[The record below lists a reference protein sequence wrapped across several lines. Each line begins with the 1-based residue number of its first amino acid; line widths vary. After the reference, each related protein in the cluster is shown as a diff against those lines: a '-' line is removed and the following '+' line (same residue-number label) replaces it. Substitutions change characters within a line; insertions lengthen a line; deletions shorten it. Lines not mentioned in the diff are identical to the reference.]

1 MWVAFRDSS
10 LALTSLEDRN
20 ETKCAMLF
28 THQTL
33 ADAYAE
39 SHADIEV
46 KNLSAIEVMQATK
59 TALLAG
65 GTLWAINKGDS
76 YEAYV
81 FLSGILKTFIYN
93 VLKDNALFDD
103 RVDTLITV
111 FRNMGSD
118 QFAAVFDAAETEKW
132 AVTGDHAVICD
143 SSESLDKL
151 FADPVLT
158 RSITPQM
165 LFSLPCDKLWLLF
178 NGNEYEYLVS
188 DVKNILYACGYTED
202 IPDQDSLVSFDD
214 YPNTNEI
221 LAHWQIDNIYLSMDS
236 FKTASK
242 GIQEKAATEEE
253 TIPIEAL
260 VPVDNESTDNETS
273 RANNGVKK
281 IGVAITAV
289 YTKVRHKTE
298 DVVSRVK
305 EKAAGYHQ
313 RKAQRADTESTP
325 EKEKRRKTIRMAFGI
340 GVSILA
346 IVIIVS
352 TILLVQHTRYRKNFI
367 QFCEYLDNR
376 DYGNAYAVYKENDF
390 YEDGTSYLT
399 KSLDSLVISYARN
412 EISAE
417 ELNASITA
425 LSKFP
430 GIDHEISVARL
441 TAQKLEESKNSYVRG
456 KNSTST
462 YDRLTYWQQVI
473 DLDEVN
479 FLAVKKNIEEN
490 QQDYEQIIGEEIE
503 YYSTR
508 NRDFAQKRWQILQ
521 YWYPDSEVVGEWRE
535 DYSVED
541 TEPLSTYPIKIQLI
555 SIRQESDQYWSLRID
570 WENISAKTISSVRFS
585 FIAEDSKGNLVTCH
599 DSHGSWS
606 MFDAKDPGPFEP
618 GTGHDTDNYLWH
630 GAWYG
635 PDVAKVK
642 LTGVFIE
649 FKDGTTIV
657 LTSNADLENIQE

>member
-1 MWVAFRDSS
+1 MWVVFRGSS
-10 LALTSLEDRN
+10 LALVSLENRN
-20 ETKCAMLF
+20 ETKCAVIF

-33 ADAYAE
+33 ADAYVE

-46 KNLSAIEVMQATK
+46 KNLTAIEVMQATK

-65 GTLWAINKGDS
+65 GTLWAINKGDTS
-76 YEAYV
+76 EAYV

-93 VLKDNALFDD
+93 VLKDKTLFDD
-103 RVDTLITV
+103 RVDALITA
-111 FRNMGSD
+111 FRNMESGRFS
-118 QFAAVFDAAETEKW
+118 AVFDAAETEKW
-132 AVTGDHAVICD
+132 AVTGNHAVICD
-143 SSESLDKL
+143 SCESLDKL
-151 FADPVLT
+151 FTEPVLT
-158 RSITPQM
+158 HPITPPM

-178 NGNEYEYLVS
+178 NGNEYEYYVS
-188 DVKNILYACGYTED
+188 DVKNILYACGYTGN

-214 YPNTNEI
+214 YPNTDEI
-221 LAHWQIDNIYLSMDS
+221 LAHWQIENIYLSMDS
-236 FKTASK
+236 FRPAPKE
-242 GIQEKAATEEE
+242 IQEKATIEEE
-253 TIPIEAL
+253 MAPIKAL
-260 VPVDNESTDNETS
+260 VPIGCNGVDKETS
-273 RANNGVKK
+273 KTNNKAKK
-281 IGVAITAV
+281 VGVAITAI

-298 DVVSRVK
+298 DIVSKVR
-305 EKAAGYHQ
+305 EKAEEYRQ
-313 RKAQRADTESTP
+313 RKKQREDIEVTP
-325 EKEKRRKTIRMAFGI
+325 EKEKKRKTFHMIFAI

-346 IVIIVS
+346 IVLIIS
-352 TILLVQHTRYRKNFI
+352 TILLVQHTQYRKNFI

-376 DYGNAYAVYKENDF
+376 DYGNAYVVYKENDF

-399 KSLDSLVISYARN
+399 KSLDALVISYARN

-479 FLAVKKNIEEN
+479 FLAVKKNVEDN
-490 QQDYEQIIGEEIE
+490 QQDYEKTIEEEIE

-521 YWYPDSEVVGEWRE
+521 YWYPNSEVVGKWRE

-555 SIRQESDQYWSLRID
+555 SIKQESDQYWSLRID

-599 DSHGSWS
+599 DSNGSWS

-642 LTGVFIE
+642 LTGVYIE
-649 FKDGTTIV
+649 FKDGTTIA
-657 LTSNADLENIQE
+657 LTSSADLENIQ